1 MSFQRNSTLR
11 QSFIDCKINAKKVL
25 PPIAGNIM
33 DSINRKVGL
42 VRERGWNLKASKKVV
57 EKVNKDCELNLKPAF

>member
-11 QSFIDCKINAKKVL
+11 QSFIDCKVDATKAIPA
-25 PPIAGNIM
+25 IAGPIM

-42 VRERGWNLKASKKVV
+42 VRERGWNLSASRKQV
-57 EKVNKDCELNLKPAF
+57 EKVNKECELSLSPSF